1 MQLLASGALEL
12 DLGDIDV
19 SAPLRTPG
27 SANSDQQ
34 LFRMDDLQGNMFLQR
49 ALEEAVRLG
58 TTAREQKW
66 SSRKVSQQFE
76 VLMALSMPLKHLEAY
91 GEAKRLREAKVVKSL
106 REARAERK
114 LLQKG
119 TKEP

>member
-1 MQLLASGALEL
+1 
-12 DLGDIDV
+12 
-19 SAPLRTPG
+19 
-27 SANSDQQ
+27 
-34 LFRMDDLQGNMFLQR
+34 
-49 ALEEAVRLG
+49 
-58 TTAREQKW
+58 
-66 SSRKVSQQFE
+66 
-76 VLMALSMPLKHLEAY
+76 MALSMPLKHLEAY